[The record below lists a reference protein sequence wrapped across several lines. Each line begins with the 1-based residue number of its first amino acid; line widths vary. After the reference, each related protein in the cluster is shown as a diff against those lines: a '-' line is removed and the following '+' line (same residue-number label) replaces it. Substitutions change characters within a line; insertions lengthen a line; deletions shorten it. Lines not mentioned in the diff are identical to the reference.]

1 MNYAYYGTG
10 GIRKMLY
17 QDIDAARIEHGL
29 VRLMRKVKPGDPAA
43 YRIYDPYTTYAII
56 RLGDGERLVRD
67 ES

>member
-17 QDIDAARIEHGL
+17 QDIDEVYTSHDL
-29 VRLMRKVKPGDPAA
+29 VKLYKHETLVNANPM
-43 YRIYDPYTTYAII
+43 YTRVIHKLYAII
-56 RLGDGERLVRD
+56 RLGAGERLVRD